1 MKAKYEQCRASYI
14 YEVVLE
20 PNCDLE
26 KVVLRTRDKSTA
38 LIVLDHYLREK
49 KHQDIAIRTIKQVR
63 YTLVERE

>member
-1 MKAKYEQCRASYI
+1 MKYKYVRCRASYI

-20 PNCDLE
+20 PNCNLE

-38 LIVLDHYLREK
+38 LIILEHHLREK
-49 KHQDIAIRTIKQVR
+49 HNQDIAIRTIKQVR